1 MEFIIHRVNMLKK
14 LKQIPKEFGCE
25 IDIRTNGSQIILNH
39 DPFKKGDKLSDYLD
53 EYSSRGTLVLN
64 IKETG
69 IEDLVL
75 KEVKKREIKN
85 YFLLDVEFPY
95 LYKATVKGERN
106 IAIRFSE
113 KEPIANLNL
122 FVDKLDWVWI
132 DTITKLPVN
141 NLNVNQ
147 INKFK
152 SCLVCPSIWGN
163 EESISSVNKKVNDLG
178 LNLKSIMTNLN
189 QISKWLKN

>member
-1 MEFIIHRVNMLKK
+1 MLKK

-132 DTITKLPVN
+132 DTITRLPVN
-141 NLNVNQ
+141 SLNVNQ
-147 INKFK
+147 LNKFQ

-178 LNLKSIMTNLN
+178 LNLKSIITNLN